1 MILIIPDLIPKI
13 LCEELIRI
21 HNINQDLITEYHD
34 TRVLDMNLLFGGED
48 DTHKTVRKC
57 SMYLERTVSKHF
69 TAKFVEYVQIVKWL
83 PGASM
88 NLHTDNAR
96 ETTSLVSITNLN
108 DDFQG
113 GAHYIDDLSKNE
125 KLDILPKVGK
135 TVVFEGKKYEHGV
148 RKVTSGTRYTLAIWY
163 TNDLEGA
170 VDYESSNY
178 N

>member
-13 LCEELIRI
+13 LCEQLIHI
-21 HNINQDLITEYHD
+21 HNRNQGLVTEYSD
-34 TRVLDMNLLFGGED
+34 TRVLDMNLLFGE

-57 SMYLERTVSKHF
+57 SMYIERTISKHF
-69 TAKFVEYVQIVKWL
+69 TPKFVEYVQIVKWL
-83 PGASM
+83 PGGSM
-88 NLHTDNAR
+88 GLHNDNAR
-96 ETTSLVSITNLN
+96 DTTSLVSITNLN

-135 TVVFEGKKYEHGV
+135 TVAFDGKKYLHGV
-148 RKVTSGTRYTLAIWY
+148 REVTKGTRYTLAIWY
-163 TNDLEGA
+163 TNDLEQA
-170 VDYESSNY
+170 VNYESSNY